1 MPGKA
6 KGLSAKQDSLNPQEI
21 DMLWSVC
28 TGVRDRFI
36 VALLIL
42 AGLRVS
48 ELVHL
53 RRAWVNFDENTI
65 TVPVRQTCDC
75 WECINKR
82 DGQWKPKTKHGE
94 RTIRIHPQLKPIL
107 GEFLAGRDGLGLT
120 RQRVWQRL
128 KDLCRRAA
136 ILHNVY
142 PHSLRSTCAI
152 ELAHRGISSAALQ
165 YLLGW
170 AKLAS
175 AEAYVR
181 SDRTRALKEVDEIY
195 VGHV

>member
-6 KGLSAKQDSLNPQEI
+6 KGLSAKEDSLNPQEI

-53 RRAWVNFDENTI
+53 RRAWVNFEEDTI
-65 TVPVRQTCDC
+65 TVPVKQQCGC
-75 WECINKR
+75 WECLRKR
-82 DGQWKPKTKHGE
+82 AGQWKPKTKHGE
-94 RTIRIHPQLKPIL
+94 RTIRIHPKLRPIL
-107 GEFLAGRDGLGLT
+107 EEYLAANDGLSLT

-128 KDLCRRAA
+128 KDLCRMAR

-142 PHSLRSTCAI
+142 PHCLRSTCSI
-152 ELAHRGISSAALQ
+152 ELAHKGISSASLQ

-175 AEAYVR
+175 AESYVR
-181 SDRTRALKEVDEIY
+181 SDRTRALREYDEILN
-195 VGHV
+195 VG